1 MSVLSWRREFMFAKK
16 YEPMLFGVLLS
27 GVMSLLVSGVSTL
40 RALGMSSNFLSV
52 WFSAWLAAWII
63 AFPAV
68 LFAAP
73 QVRRIVQRLIKQ

>member
-1 MSVLSWRREFMFAKK
+1 MFAKK
-16 YEPMLFGVLLS
+16 YEPILFGFLLS

-40 RALGMSSNFLSV
+40 RALGLISNFLSV

-63 AFPAV
+63 AFPIV

-73 QVRRIVQRLIKQ
+73 QVRRIVQRLIKNKGV